1 MPSTNVGASSA
12 SNRLC
17 AAAGASFDASAGTGK
32 CNVACN
38 DVGVGLC
45 WSGTS
50 TTTDSCSVSTD
61 GQDGINSR
69 SVLGDG
75 ILGDNDTGMASKAST
90 FQKHTQVKVK
100 IW

>member
-1 MPSTNVGASSA
+1 MGASSA

-17 AAAGASFDASAGTGK
+17 AAAGASLDASAGTGK

-45 WSGTS
+45 WSGTG

-61 GQDGINSR
+61 GRDGINSM
-69 SVLGDG
+69 SV
-75 ILGDNDTGMASKAST
+75 LGDNDTGMASKAST